1 MVILIKK
8 KNNKD
13 IDAHQIVAI
22 FGLGLIGSSICE
34 YLMNQGCFYK
44 KEMFFFW
51 ENPQLRVNQLES
63 IVCEI
68 ERFINEKVKKNNI
81 KKILF
86 DIIWGAGKCGFS
98 AKESDTELEYD
109 CFTETIK
116 KMANLKLSGGELKTN
131 LHLISSAGGIFEGSS
146 QDKVELKP
154 NPLRPYG
161 YLKLRQEHYI
171 LQLPDNVQKFIYRLS
186 SVYGAVNPNQRM
198 GLIPT
203 LIFNG
208 LSHRVSTIVG
218 DIETVRD
225 YISREDIARFIG
237 DKVINPTMGI
247 KTTYLLASGK
257 PSSIYEVKKTI
268 EDVIRKKIY
277 INFHRHRTNKQ
288 NICFKKSQIPDDLN
302 PQLLNTGV
310 RRVYYDWI
318 HDTSYHF

>member
-8 KNNKD
+8 QNEKD
-13 IDAHQIVAI
+13 LYTHQIVAI
-22 FGLGLIGSSICE
+22 FGLGLIGSSICK
-34 YLMNQGCFYK
+34 YLMDNSSFLK
-44 KEMFFFW
+44 MEMPFFW
-51 ENPQLRVNQLES
+51 EDPLLRINQLES
-63 IVCEI
+63 IVFKI
-68 ERFINEKVKKNNI
+68 DRLIGKKYTENKKQNI
-81 KKILF
+81 VFEL
-86 DIIWGAGKCGFS
+86 IWAAGKCGFS
-98 AKESDTELEYD
+98 AKESDIELEYD
-109 CFTETIK
+109 CFTETVNRIT
-116 KMANLKLSGGELKTN
+116 NIELKDGELKTN
-131 LHLISSAGGIFEGSS
+131 FHLISSAGGIFEGSS
-146 QDKVELKP
+146 QDRFELEP

-161 YLKLRQEHYI
+161 HLKLRQEDYI
-171 LQLPDNVQKFIYRLS
+171 LRLPDHIQKNIYRLS
-186 SVYGAVNPNQRM
+186 SVFGAVNLSQRM

-208 LSHRVSTIVG
+208 LAHRVSTIVG
-218 DIETVRD
+218 DIDTVRD

-247 KTTYLLASGK
+247 RNTYLLASGK

-277 INFHRHRTNKQ
+277 INFHKHRTNKQ
-288 NICFKKSQIPDDLN
+288 NICFMQSQIPEDLN